1 MTDLLLLKYLEKSTD
16 YKICP
21 AVDTVFSNPEDKH
34 HHNFLPLL
42 SVDLNLIKEN
52 WSGQVHFIYYEAKDQ
67 PTVRFQVEGN
77 KYRYHHDFNFDNDEL
92 ADYER
97 NEGFVQYVEV
107 SLPNDSTTWGDAIR
121 AEIDKIEEDEDGFM
135 DYFSAAHLR
144 GKPIWKKEAA
154 APLNQAGKPMHFI
167 GQVVADAFSDDTED
181 FWLYLFY
188 CPKENL
194 AVQVT
199 Q

>member
-1 MTDLLLLKYLEKSTD
+1 MTDLLLLKYLEESTD

-21 AVDTVFSNPEDKH
+21 AVEAVFANPDENYSKY
-34 HHNFLPLL
+34 FLPILT
-42 SVDLNLIKEN
+42 VDLNLIKES
-52 WSGQVHFIYYEAKDQ
+52 WSGQVHFIYYEAKEKS
-67 PTVRFQVEGN
+67 TICFEATGN
-77 KYRYHHDFNFDNDEL
+77 QYAYSGDFDFDNDEL

-107 SLPNDSTTWGDAIR
+107 EVPKDQATWEKAIR

-144 GKPIWKKEAA
+144 GKPVWKTETPS
-154 APLNQAGKPMHFI
+154 PLNQAGKPMHFI

-194 AVQVT
+194 VVQIT